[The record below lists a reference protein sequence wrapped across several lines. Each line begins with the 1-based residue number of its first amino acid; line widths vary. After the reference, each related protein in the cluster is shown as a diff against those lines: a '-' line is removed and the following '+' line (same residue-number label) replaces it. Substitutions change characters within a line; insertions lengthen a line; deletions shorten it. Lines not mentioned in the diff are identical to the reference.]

1 MEGGGLTFHGE
12 APALDRGAGLV
23 TLVHGS
29 TFCLSSGAAD
39 IHAGSVEG
47 LFFMDRRFLSRF
59 TLHIDGR
66 ETEGLAVSH
75 DGPGSAKF
83 VARQRPFGRT
93 AGLLVVRHRQ
103 VGRGLVERV
112 TVFNHSMTARSAV
125 LMLSVESDFA
135 DLFAVKRGAPDS
147 HFAGSP
153 GEKGELVFVDESGD
167 HEVVVTSSVEGA
179 SGGGVTVWPITISPG
194 GSWSTCI
201 EVNVRVRG
209 ELVEPAHHCG
219 EPSTRDRTAA
229 AVPWA
234 EHRPEVQCEDDRV
247 EDLWSRSIADL
258 ESLLMTDPTHPDEV
272 FVAAGAPWFMTLFGR
287 DALWAGY
294 MSLVCGPELLE
305 GVMRTLARLQGRNV
319 SYETEEA
326 PGRILHEVRTGA
338 SGSEA
343 LDQSEV
349 YYGSADATPLFV
361 VMAGELLSWGA
372 SDETL
377 LELLPAVDHALHWIE
392 QYGDLT
398 GDGFVET
405 QRTSATG
412 LVNQGWKDSWD
423 SISFGSGRLAGLPVA
438 LVEVQAYVYAAYRA
452 RAALARH
459 FGDEV
464 TEQRYAFKADGL
476 RERFLQ
482 SFWSNDEDGL
492 ALALDPEGHR
502 VDAVSSNPGHALWA
516 GIVDGPHAQIV
527 ARRLLE
533 DDMFTGF
540 GIRTLASGMGR
551 YDPVSYHNGSV
562 WPHDTA
568 IAAAGLA
575 REGFTEEANR
585 LIEGLVAASA
595 EEDGRLPELFSGLA
609 RKDVDCPVPYPT
621 SCSPQAW
628 SASSGLL
635 VTRLLLGIRPDI
647 ANGVVR
653 FAPLWRGPGT
663 LEIRDIRLGGNRVRI
678 RVDENGGVEVDGWPD
693 HLRFDLGR

>member
-1 MEGGGLTFHGE
+1 
-12 APALDRGAGLV
+12 LV

-29 TFCLSSGAAD
+29 TFCLSSQTAD

-47 LFFMDRRFLSRF
+47 LFFLDRRFLSRF
-59 TLHIDGR
+59 TLHVDGR

-125 LMLSVESDFA
+125 LMLSVEVDFA
-135 DLFAVKRGAPDS
+135 DLFSVKRGAPDS

-153 GEKGELVFVDESGD
+153 GEKGELVFLDESGD
-167 HEVVVTSSVEGA
+167 HEVVVTSSEEGA
-179 SGGGVTVWPITISPG
+179 SGGGVTVWPITIEPG
-194 GSWSTCI
+194 GSWTTCI

-219 EPSTRDRTAA
+219 EPSGRDRTAA
-229 AVPWA
+229 PVPWF
-234 EHRPEVQCEDDRV
+234 EDRPEVSCDDDRI
-247 EDLWSRSIADL
+247 ENLWSRSLTDL
-258 ESLLMTDPTHPDEV
+258 ESLLMVDPSQPRDV

-287 DALWAGY
+287 DALWAAY
-294 MSLVCGPELLE
+294 MALPCGTELLE
-305 GVMRTLARLQGRNV
+305 GVLRTLARLQGRNV

-338 SGSEA
+338 STTEH

-361 VMAGELLSWGA
+361 VMAGELLRWGA

-377 LELLPAVDHALHWIE
+377 HELLPAVDHALHWLE
-392 QYGDLT
+392 QFGDLT

-405 QRTSATG
+405 QRTSPHG

-423 SISFGSGRLAGLPVA
+423 SISFASGRLAGLPVA

-452 RAALARH
+452 RAELARH
-459 FGDEV
+459 FGDEA
-464 TEQRYAFKADGL
+464 TEQRFAFKADGL
-476 RERFLQ
+476 RERFLH
-482 SFWSNDEDGL
+482 SFWVDDDDGL
-492 ALALDPEGHR
+492 ALGLDPEGHR
-502 VDAVSSNPGHALWA
+502 VDAVSSNAGHALWA
-516 GIVDGPHAQIV
+516 GILDGNHAEVV

-533 DDMFTGF
+533 DDMFSGF
-540 GIRTLASGMGR
+540 GLRTLGTGMGR

-562 WPHDTA
+562 WPHDSA
-568 IAAAGLA
+568 IVAAGLA
-575 REGFTEEANR
+575 RSGFNPEATK

-609 RKDVDCPVPYPT
+609 RRDVDCPVPYPT

-628 SASSGLL
+628 SAAAGLL
-635 VTRLLLGIRPDI
+635 VTRLLVGMEPDI
-647 ANGVVR
+647 GNGVVR
-653 FAPLWRGPGT
+653 FAPLWRGPGS
-663 LEIRDIRLGGNRVRI
+663 LELRDVRLAGHRVRV
-678 RVDENGGVEVDGWPD
+678 RVDERGGVEVEGWPD
-693 HLRFDLGR
+693 HLRFDLQP